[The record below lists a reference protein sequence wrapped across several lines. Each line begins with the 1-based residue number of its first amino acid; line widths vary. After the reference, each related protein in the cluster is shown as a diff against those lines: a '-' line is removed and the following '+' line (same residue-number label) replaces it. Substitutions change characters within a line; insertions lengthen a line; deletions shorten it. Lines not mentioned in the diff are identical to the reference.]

1 METIGSLKNKVGSTV
16 CKMFTSSANKRSNEF
31 KVHKHAELEISL
43 ILEGQGLYN
52 TNTGIYDIMPGDIFL
67 FSTNEFHCI
76 TDIFA
81 KDGAGH
87 MELLNLHFQ
96 PSFVW
101 SAGNDYLKN
110 DYLRI
115 FFGRNKDFTNRLDRG
130 NAAIGKLSSLLLS
143 IKTEFE
149 NKELDYEAEIKSQIL
164 QLMIAIHRHFPV
176 TEESSA
182 AVPNQL
188 FERIESAINYIDL
201 NYCSHISLTEIA
213 QKAFM
218 SKAYFCTVFKSM
230 NGLTPW
236 EYINIKRINK
246 ASELLKTTD
255 SSILSIATQCG
266 YNNTANFNKIFKQI
280 TNTTPKK
287 LRD

>member
-1 METIGSLKNKVGSTV
+1 MEIIGSLENKVGSPV
-16 CKMFTSSANKRSNEF
+16 CKMFISSANKRSNEF
-31 KVHKHAELEISL
+31 KVHKHAEFEISL

-52 TNTGIYDIMPGDIFL
+52 TNTGIFDIRPGDIFL
-67 FSTNEFHCI
+67 YSTNEFHCI

-81 KDGAGH
+81 QSDGGH

-101 SAGNDYLKN
+101 SVGNDYLKN

-115 FFGRNKDFTNRLDRG
+115 FFARNKNFTNRLDRT
-130 NAAIGKLSSLLLS
+130 NPAVKKIADLMLS
-143 IKTEFE
+143 IKSEFE
-149 NKELDYEAEIKSQIL
+149 NKGYDYDVEIKSMIL
-164 QLMIAIHRHFPV
+164 QLIILIHRSFPV
-176 TEESSA
+176 TEENSV

-188 FERIESAINYIDL
+188 FERIENAINYMDL
-201 NYCSHISLTEIA
+201 NYCSNISLTEIA
-213 QKAFM
+213 KKAFM

-246 ASELLKTTD
+246 ATDLLKSTND
-255 SSILSIATQCG
+255 SILSIATQCG
-266 YNNTANFNKIFKQI
+266 YNNSANFNKIFKQI
-280 TNTTPKK
+280 TGSTP
-287 LRD
+287 REIRH